1 MSEPL
6 SEPKKDGDVTVY
18 EVEVTEED
26 FEDPIDVPRTAQ
38 REDDV
43 RQATQRVAR
52 IYEDYVRRYPYQ
64 WFNFHDFWAV
74 PAVAARTRPAR
85 ER

>member
-26 FEDPIDVPRTAQ
+26 FEDPIDVPMQDKDTRL
-38 REDDV
+38 V
-43 RQATQRVAR
+43 VKL
-52 IYEDYVRRYPYQ
+52 
-64 WFNFHDFWAV
+64 V
-74 PAVAARTRPAR
+74 PMPNLFSV
-85 ER
+85 